1 MPATVKV
8 ERCDGCQRCERI
20 CPANA
25 VTIMDNLAIV
35 AADECTDCGE
45 CEAVCENR
53 AIRACSSTAAVS
65 SSAANEPDRLAEYV
79 FQLFGELTVT
89 RQTLRH
95 EAEAWR
101 QVEQAAATQQ
111 MVGPVVLR

>member
-20 CPANA
+20 CPAHA
-25 VTIMDNLAIV
+25 VTVMDNLAIV

-45 CEAVCENR
+45 CEVVCENR
-53 AIRACSSTAAVS
+53 AIQACSPTATLV
-65 SSAANEPDRLAEYV
+65 AANEPDRLAEYV
-79 FQLFGELTVT
+79 FQLFGELTAT

-95 EAEAWR
+95 ESISRR
-101 QVEQAAATQQ
+101 QVDQAATTQQ
-111 MVGPVVLR
+111 MSR